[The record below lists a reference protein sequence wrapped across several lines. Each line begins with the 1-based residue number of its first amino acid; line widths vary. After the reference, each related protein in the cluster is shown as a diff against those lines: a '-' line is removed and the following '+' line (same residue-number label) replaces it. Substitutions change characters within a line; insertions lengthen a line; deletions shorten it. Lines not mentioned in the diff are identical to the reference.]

1 MVAAA
6 SGARVEAQRAKTL
19 AQQEQ
24 VLRSVLFAR
33 DHAVAALNAE
43 DDGDYQEALRQWNII
58 YNGYFPQR

>member
-1 MVAAA
+1 M
-6 SGARVEAQRAKTL
+6 S
-19 AQQEQ
+19 QEQ